1 MTGLDFYIAFNIK
14 TSKGFQTFGK
24 FFLGSDRRFA
34 ESLFNKLKGTKKI
47 SRDTI
52 LNLEFIETKNQLPQ
66 NVQMISCTLDELAE
80 NCKTITRETFKFYNM
95 AET

>member
-1 MTGLDFYIAFNIK
+1 MAALDFYIGFNIK

-24 FFLGSDRRFA
+24 FFLGSNRRFA

-47 SRDTI
+47 SRETI